1 MFAAASAQ
9 TMTSNVRIS
18 VTCWI
23 VFTLI
28 SQGEAQNLH
37 FGRGSARFANFV
49 KHPFHYLN
57 TAKATSLVY
66 TSDFAKCAFQCMQTP
81 TCVSVNMAA
90 FEALG
95 ESRLL
100 WCELLASDKY
110 SDNKCFR
117 ENVTSHHFSI
127 AVSTMHCIAF
137 KNVNFTDRTTK
148 RIK

>member
-1 MFAAASAQ
+1 MIAAASAQ
-9 TMTSNVRIS
+9 TMISNLRIS

-57 TAKATSLVY
+57 TTKAASLVY
-66 TSDFAKCAFQCMQTP
+66 TRDFSNCAFQCMQTP

-90 FEALG
+90 IEALG

-110 SDNKCFR
+110 SDNKSFR
-117 ENVTSHHFSI
+117 ENATSHHFSI
-127 AVSTMHCIAF
+127 AVSTIQRIAF
-137 KNVNFTDRTTK
+137 QNVNFTDSTIK